1 MSIDQTIQNFAANEA
16 EYRAFKRAFNGLIA
30 NNNIKQSQQVALSNL
45 QTLISG
51 AKNQNHFN
59 ERLIMFQAFGH
70 LFNDNP
76 SITLQ
81 HTYCIHGQPA
91 LNATAMLG
99 IVRAYR
105 DDAGEKVCAYIRYSK
120 IEDDE
125 VIMCTRRRD
134 ELEFNIPEHT
144 ISFSMHDAERAGFLN
159 DRKKNNPW
167 VKMPKNMMMARATTF
182 LCRAFYADVIGQS
195 YSPDELAD
203 NMNLSD
209 SERDTIISA
218 SVMGERPSAGSNRP
232 QPQPQAQPQPQ
243 PQAQPQAQPQPQ
255 PQPQPQFT
263 SAQIDNELENR
274 ARKLTEAY
282 DPQWMNNVDEKE
294 YAVWNDREI
303 ELNQAMQMLP
313 QYMRIRIWQEYHGDS
328 TPLNVIMG
336 NVPMTEPDAEFLESI
351 PF

>member
-1 MSIDQTIQNFAANEA
+1 MSIDDTIQKLAQNET
-16 EYRAFKRAFNGLIA
+16 EYRAFNRAFNGLIA

-70 LFNDNP
+70 LFSDNP

-134 ELEFNIPEHT
+134 ELEFNIPEHA
-144 ISFSMHDAERAGFLN
+144 ISFSMRDAERMGFLRN
-159 DRKKNNPW
+159 QKSSNAW
-167 VKMPKNMMMARATTF
+167 IKMPKNMMMARATTF

-203 NMNLSD
+203 SMDMSD

-218 SVMGERPSAGSNRP
+218 SVMGEKPSAGSSR
-232 QPQPQAQPQPQ
+232 
-243 PQAQPQAQPQPQ
+243 PQPQ
-255 PQPQPQFT
+255 PQPQPQVQPQPQPQVQQKLT
-263 SAQIDNELENR
+263 SSQIESELESR

-282 DPQWMNNVDEKE
+282 DPQWMSNVDEKE
-294 YAVWNDREI
+294 YAVWNEREI

-313 QYMRIRIWQEYHGDS
+313 QYMRIRIWQECHGDAQ
-328 TPLNVIMG
+328 PLNVMMG
-336 NVPMTEPDAEFLESI
+336 NVPMTEPDAEFMESI